1 MSFPKTFSWG
11 AASASYQIEGGAFE
25 DGKGLSI
32 WDSYSHRPGKT
43 FNGHNGDISCD
54 AYHRFEEDL
63 DLMQELGIRNYR
75 FSLSWARIIPD
86 GSGQVNQAGLDY
98 YDKLVNG
105 CLMRNITPWIT
116 LYHWDL
122 PRALYLKGGWLNRDT
137 SHAFARYASIVA
149 KHFSVRV
156 KHFMTINEPQCVIG
170 LGHLDAVHAPG
181 TRLGDEDMFLS
192 WHHLLLAHGLAVKA
206 IRAAIPKAS
215 IGLASTGKLGY
226 TSRKD
231 IPSPE
236 DLSRAS
242 FYTSREEASGNYYFN
257 HQWLLDPVCLGHY
270 PKDPV
275 SPCYP
280 YARKVKAEDLRTIS
294 APIDFIGL
302 NIYNGFEME
311 AAAPDP
317 GTDDR
322 EDRKQAEAEPEHQ
335 PKTKRK
341 QEEALAYVPVD
352 KYPGYPRTALKWPVT
367 PEVLYWGP
375 RLIYERY
382 GLPMVIA
389 ENGQSCND
397 RIFLDEEVHDPDRID
412 FLHRY
417 LLELK
422 AAVEEGIPVTGYFHW
437 SFTDNLEWHSGYDD
451 RFGLIY
457 IDYRN
462 LQRIPKDSAQWYSR
476 IIRGNGSD
484 L

>member
-32 WDSYSHRPGKT
+32 WDSFTHTPGKT
-43 FNGHNGDISCD
+43 FNGQTGDQSCD
-54 AYHRFEEDL
+54 AYHRYEEDL
-63 DLMQELGIRNYR
+63 DLLEELGIKNYR
-75 FSLSWARIIPD
+75 FSLSWPRVIPD
-86 GSGQVNQAGLDY
+86 GSGKVNPAGLAY
-98 YDKLVNG
+98 YDRLVDG
-105 CLMRNITPWIT
+105 CLKRGITPWIT

-137 SHAFARYASIVA
+137 AYAFSHYASVIV
-149 KHFSVRV
+149 KHFSGRV
-156 KHFMTINEPQCVIG
+156 QHFMTINEPQCVIG
-170 LGHLDAVHAPG
+170 LGHLAAVHAPG
-181 TRLGDEDMFLS
+181 THLSDEDMFLS
-192 WHHLLLAHGLAVKA
+192 WHHLMLAHGLAVQA
-206 IRAAIPKAS
+206 IRKVLPSAR
-215 IGLASTGKLGY
+215 IGLASTGKLAY
-226 TSRKD
+226 TCRRD
-231 IPSPE
+231 IPTPE
-236 DLSRAS
+236 DLVQAS
-242 FYTSREEASGNYYFN
+242 FHTSEAEAGENYFFN
-257 HQWLLDPVCLGHY
+257 HQWFLDPVCFGHY
-270 PKDPV
+270 PEDPE

-280 YARKVKAEDLRTIS
+280 FAAMVKEEDLEIIS

-302 NIYNGFEME
+302 NIYNGFKME
-311 AAAPDP
+311 PVPAGQDNKSTSPSE
-317 GTDDR
+317 GT
-322 EDRKQAEAEPEHQ
+322 
-335 PKTKRK
+335 
-341 QEEALAYVPVD
+341 QENQTSPADSYSAVE

-367 PEVLYWGP
+367 PEILYWGP

-422 AAVEEGIPVTGYFHW
+422 AAVEDGIPVTGYFHW

-462 LQRIPKDSAQWYSR
+462 LRRIPKDSARWYSQM
-476 IIRGNGSD
+476 IRRNGSD